1 MNRQGIKNNIEK
13 RSETD
18 SRNGQ
23 SQSNQTHQFQNTK
36 FQQLIKNL
44 IEKARFYANQTQST
58 NNYYQLLEELRK
70 REESD
75 PDYEPDEATK
85 KAIELAAEQLKK
97 TAQTL
102 SDDKNASNLR
112 AFESLFADAQINF
125 PEEMRHF
132 TELFQKIAESKAD
145 DTRNALIENVCAQL
159 GLSHADIDMFVKQD
173 LLKLKKTEI
182 ERERE
187 SAPSLLLTQQE
198 VLVLLPNHSS
208 TSRHVET
215 DVKPL
220 EQLIYEMFNTTD
232 QKESLNKFDY
242 FKYIF

>member
-1 MNRQGIKNNIEK
+1 MNRQGIKKNIE
-13 RSETD
+13 RRAETE

-23 SQSNQTHQFQNTK
+23 SQSNQTHEFQNTK

-44 IEKARFYANQTQST
+44 IEKARFYANQTQPAR
-58 NNYYQLLEELRK
+58 NYYQLLEELRK

-97 TAQTL
+97 TAQTM

-112 AFESLFADAQINF
+112 AFESLLADAQSNF

-145 DTRNALIENVCAQL
+145 DARNALIENVCAQL
-159 GLSHADIDMFVKQD
+159 GLSHADIEMFVKQD
-173 LLKLKKTEI
+173 LLKLKKTET
-182 ERERE
+182 ERE

-198 VLVLLPNHSS
+198 VLVLLPKHSS
-208 TSRHVET
+208 TSRNVET
-215 DVKPL
+215 DVKPV
-220 EQLIYEMFNTTD
+220 EQLIYEMFNTAD
-232 QKESLNKFDY
+232 LKESLNKFD
-242 FKYIF
+242 